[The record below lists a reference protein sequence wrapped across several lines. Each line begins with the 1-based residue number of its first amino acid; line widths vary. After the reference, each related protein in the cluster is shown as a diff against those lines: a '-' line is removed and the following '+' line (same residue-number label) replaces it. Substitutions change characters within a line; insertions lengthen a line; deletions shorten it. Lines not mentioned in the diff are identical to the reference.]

1 MKCYYCDEKIE
12 DDEIYYELPNGTK
25 LCIYCLKSYE
35 KVNDDSDY
43 LYDIYEDDRL
53 IELEKESD

>member
-1 MKCYYCDEKIE
+1 MDKSKQKCGGIEFCDE
-12 DDEIYYELPNGTK
+12 
-25 LCIYCLKSYE
+25 CIYGNPCYE

>member
-1 MKCYYCDEKIE
+1 MKCYYCECEIEQDEE
-12 DDEIYYELPNGTK
+12 YFNLPDRVICK
-25 LCIYCLKSYE
+25 YCLEDYQD
-35 KVNDDSDY
+35 VNDDSDY